1 MSPQTMRVIG
11 IVFMLSAAFFMVI
24 NLKRVADAKTFW
36 IGLPLFTIG
45 LILTIRAR
53 KAGAS

>member
-1 MSPQTMRVIG
+1 MSPKTMRVIG
-11 IVFMLSAAFFMVI
+11 IIFMLGAVFFMVI

-36 IGLPLFTIG
+36 IGLPLLLFG